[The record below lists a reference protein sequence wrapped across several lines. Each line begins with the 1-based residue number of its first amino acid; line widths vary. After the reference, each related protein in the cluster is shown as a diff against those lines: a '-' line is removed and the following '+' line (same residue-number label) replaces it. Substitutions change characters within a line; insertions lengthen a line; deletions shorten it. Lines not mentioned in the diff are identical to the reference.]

1 MARRFVPDLFDLPA
15 GPAGFASAPVDVP
28 EEALEEARLAA
39 FDQGFKAGWEDCEE
53 AAKEAAQAARG
64 ELLRHLQE
72 MSFGY
77 HEAHGHLLAA
87 LRPVFSAM
95 VDRILPASARQT
107 LGPQVVE
114 ALMPLAQARLESP
127 VRLHVHP
134 ESRLALEEF
143 LSAAVCP
150 PFETVEDAG
159 LAPGTV
165 RLAAGETET
174 LIDPGSVTE
183 AIREIVARHL
193 EPRQEKRRHG

>member
-1 MARRFVPDLFDLPA
+1 MTRRFVPDQFDLPA
-15 GPAGFASAPVDVP
+15 GSAGASNAPVDMP

-64 ELLRHLQE
+64 ALLRHLQE

-87 LRPVFSAM
+87 LRPVFTAM
-95 VDRILPASARQT
+95 VDRILPAAARQT

-127 VRLHVHP
+127 VRLYVHP

-143 LSAAVCP
+143 LSSAVCP
-150 PFETVEDAG
+150 PFETVEDAA
-159 LAPGTV
+159 LPPGAV

-174 LIDPGSVTE
+174 LVDPDSVTE

>member
-1 MARRFVPDLFDLPA
+1 MSRRFVPDMFDLPIGTA
-15 GPAGFASAPVDVP
+15 EPKGDLVHAP

-53 AAKEAAQAARG
+53 AAKEAAQAARA
-64 ELLRHLQE
+64 ELLRHLQD
-72 MSFGY
+72 MSFAY

-95 VDRILPASARQT
+95 VDRILPQAARQT

-127 VRLHVHP
+127 VRIYVHP

-150 PFETVEDAG
+150 PFETVEDAT
-159 LAPGTV
+159 LPPGAV

-174 LIDPGSVTE
+174 LVDPDSVTE
-183 AIREIVARHL
+183 AIHGIVARHL
-193 EPRQEKRRHG
+193 EPRQEIRRHG